1 MASVDG
7 LVTGMSTSDTIAQL
21 MKIEAIP
28 QNALKTKISNA
39 TKVVTAYQNV
49 SNKMLSIATAAKA
62 LNEPGAWTTMK
73 ATSSSDAAVVSAGPN
88 GAAGRLTF
96 RIDRLA
102 VAQQDTFTT
111 GAVSSVSNAVTSPV
125 MPGDTFDITL
135 SDGKVATLTPANKS
149 LQAVV
154 AAINGETKAP
164 YKAAAVLIGP
174 GQYTLQLT
182 AKESGTVAATALNNL
197 AGPTGLN
204 FGTPARVEAVDAKMT
219 VISPIIA
226 IDPDPDDGIEV
237 TNNFQVTSASNNFTE
252 VMPGVT
258 ITATKVTAVADPP
271 VTVTLAADGE
281 GMATKIQALVDTAN
295 AALTE
300 IAAQSKSRSGS
311 VAAGALVG
319 DSAMRKLSQ
328 DILGAVGS
336 GATALGKDG
345 GIGSFNT
352 VGVAVDRYGK
362 LTFDKTTFIR
372 TYETDPDMARK
383 YFNEYTPKT
392 GGVVNDT
399 FDPGYDTAVGL
410 ASKLEAV
417 SRVATGDDLTNPE
430 TPGKNPEGTIE
441 GLMKRRNASIRGLN
455 DQVSGWDVR
464 LESRKSALQKQF
476 SGLEVAMGKMQQQ
489 SSWLASQLA
498 RL

>member
-164 YKAAAVLIGP
+164 YKAAAVLI
-174 GQYTLQLT
+174 
-182 AKESGTVAATALNNL
+182 
-197 AGPTGLN
+197 
-204 FGTPARVEAVDAKMT
+204 
-219 VISPIIA
+219 
-226 IDPDPDDGIEV
+226 
-237 TNNFQVTSASNNFTE
+237 
-252 VMPGVT
+252 
-258 ITATKVTAVADPP
+258 
-271 VTVTLAADGE
+271 
-281 GMATKIQALVDTAN
+281 
-295 AALTE
+295 
-300 IAAQSKSRSGS
+300 
-311 VAAGALVG
+311 
-319 DSAMRKLSQ
+319 
-328 DILGAVGS
+328 
-336 GATALGKDG
+336 
-345 GIGSFNT
+345 
-352 VGVAVDRYGK
+352 
-362 LTFDKTTFIR
+362 
-372 TYETDPDMARK
+372 
-383 YFNEYTPKT
+383 
-392 GGVVNDT
+392 
-399 FDPGYDTAVGL
+399 
-410 ASKLEAV
+410 
-417 SRVATGDDLTNPE
+417 
-430 TPGKNPEGTIE
+430 
-441 GLMKRRNASIRGLN
+441 
-455 DQVSGWDVR
+455 
-464 LESRKSALQKQF
+464 
-476 SGLEVAMGKMQQQ
+476 
-489 SSWLASQLA
+489 
-498 RL
+498 